1 MALRTT
7 TPVDGVVV
15 FCGIARPHGSSSPPN
30 PSIFQFGTIDA
41 HPTSV
46 PRSTTARVRS
56 RLAAPRRL
64 ALTLGMMLALPSLTG
79 SAAAATPPVDA
90 AGTSDPVEPDEP
102 ALERAR
108 ELYELGHAR
117 FETFDYEGAVQM
129 WTEAY
134 AEVPANADWIR
145 NRMVY
150 NIATAQQRAY
160 DVDRDIGHLRQAVL
174 LLEHYVT
181 DYERLHDDAPEAQ
194 AELDKAHA
202 RIDALS
208 ERIER
213 DSRDDEAA
221 AIESSPE
228 RLDGIVWRPSAQPLD
243 PAQLERNQRLSSAD
257 RKTDR
262 MLVASTVTLSLG
274 GVLTLVGA
282 GTVAGTQNGDAGA
295 QGAGYGTLGLGLAGL
310 TTGVT
315 LLAVGLKR
323 RRRARRGTLVGA
335 APALGPGFT
344 GASVS
349 MRF

>member
-1 MALRTT
+1 M
-7 TPVDGVVV
+7 V
-15 FCGIARPHGSSSPPN
+15 FCGIVRPLGSRSSPN
-30 PSIFQFGTIDA
+30 PSTFRFGTIDA
-41 HPTSV
+41 HPASV
-46 PRSTTARVRS
+46 LRSTTARVRP
-56 RLAAPRRL
+56 RLAAPHRL
-64 ALTLGMMLALPSLTG
+64 ALTLGMMLALPLTTS
-79 SAAAATPPVDA
+79 SAAAAAPRTDDTE
-90 AGTSDPVEPDEP
+90 TSDEVEPDEVEPDDP

-134 AEVPANADWIR
+134 AEVPTQADWIR

-174 LLEHYVT
+174 LLEHYAT
-181 DYERLHDDAPEAQ
+181 DYERLHDDGPETQ
-194 AELDKAHA
+194 AELDKAHT
-202 RIDALS
+202 RIEELTG
-208 ERIER
+208 RIER
-213 DSRDDEAA
+213 ASRDDEAA

-228 RLDGIVWRPSAQPLD
+228 RLDGIVWRPSSQPLD
-243 PAQLERNQRLSSAD
+243 PAQLERNRRLSSAD

-282 GTVAGTQNGDAGA
+282 GTVAGTQGGDAGA
-295 QGAGYGTLGLGLAGL
+295 RGAGYGTLGLGLAGL

-323 RRRARRGTLVGA
+323 RRKARRGTLVGA
-335 APALGPGFT
+335 APAIAPGFT
-344 GASVS
+344 GASIS

>member
-1 MALRTT
+1 MPLRTT
-7 TPVDGVVV
+7 TPVDDVVV
-15 FCGIARPHGSSSPPN
+15 FCGTVRPFASRRPPN
-30 PSIFQFGTIDA
+30 PSYFRFGTIDA
-41 HPTSV
+41 TWPGV

-56 RLAAPRRL
+56 RLAVPRRL
-64 ALTLGMMLALPSLTG
+64 ALTLGMMLALPSLPG
-79 SAAAATPPVDA
+79 SAIAATPVDA
-90 AGTSDPVEPDEP
+90 AGSSDEVQSDDP

-108 ELYELGHAR
+108 ELYELGHAC

-134 AEVPANADWIR
+134 AEVPPQADWIR
-145 NRMVY
+145 NRIVY
-150 NIATAQQRAY
+150 NIATAQQQAY

-174 LLEHYVT
+174 LLEQYAT
-181 DYERLHDDAPEAQ
+181 DYERLHEDGPETR

-202 RIDALS
+202 RIDELS

-213 DSRDDEAA
+213 DSRDEAA
-221 AIESSPE
+221 AAPSNPA
-228 RLDGIVWRPSAQPLD
+228 RLDGIVWRPSSQPLD

-295 QGAGYGTLGLGLAGL
+295 RGAGYGTLGLGLAGL

-323 RRRARRGTLVGA
+323 RRKARRGTLVGA
-335 APALGPGFT
+335 APAVAPGFT